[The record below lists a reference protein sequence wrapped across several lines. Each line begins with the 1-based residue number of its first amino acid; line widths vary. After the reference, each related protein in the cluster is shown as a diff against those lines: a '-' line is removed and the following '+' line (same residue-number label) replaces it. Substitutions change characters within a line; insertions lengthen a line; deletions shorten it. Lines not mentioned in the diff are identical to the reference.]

1 MKIILIFIVIMSLNL
16 FARMNPF
23 EPTDTFNEK
32 KTEYYKLQDEIKAK
46 KIKDKKAEE
55 LAIKQLQQERI
66 AKQIEQK
73 RITKQI
79 EQIKK
84 DINEIFQL
92 LPFVKIEIIN
102 DILTI
107 TVDKK
112 YKLLNQDIL
121 KAEKKFIFD
130 FQGNVSFYTIR
141 KDIKN
146 KNFKSFAIGTHRKKN
161 FFRIV
166 IDLSDSMIKYKEI
179 INNKKGMITIQK
191 G

>member
-1 MKIILIFIVIMSLNL
+1 MKIILIFIVIVNLNL

-32 KTEYYKLQDEIKAK
+32 KAEYYKLQDEIKAK

-55 LAIKQLQQERI
+55 LEQQQLQQKI
-66 AKQIEQK
+66 ANKKIK
-73 RITKQI
+73 
-79 EQIKK
+79 QIKK
-84 DINEIFQL
+84 YKNETFQL

-102 DILTI
+102 NILTI

-121 KAEKKFIFD
+121 KAERKFIFD
-130 FQGNVSFYTIR
+130 FQGNISFYTIR